1 MLRDLNRGLVSANI
15 VGFGSG
21 NVILRQSCYEV
32 SSWREIGTEGDE
44 GEVTVILGR
53 PNIEAPW
60 KQNGWSWE
68 KPEEASWWPMG
79 YSKSLL
85 GFSPCH
91 LLFLVAYT
99 KASESCLSHV
109 FPRTTINSEQISH
122 YLFVPID
129 FFL

>member
-1 MLRDLNRGLVSANI
+1 MDWEGQGGLRDLNRGLVSANI

-85 GFSPCH
+85 AFLLATSFSSSHTPRPVS
-91 LLFLVAYT
+91 LAFLICSLELRLT
-99 KASESCLSHV
+99 QNK
-109 FPRTTINSEQISH
+109 
-122 YLFVPID
+122 
-129 FFL
+129 